1 MTASFPA
8 FAHTYLQAPFSIFD
22 KATATALAQVG
33 WQQLAA
39 GRQIDAAHYSIA
51 NCLGAQQAQLIL
63 PRQSALMINE
73 TLLLEEPDFD
83 HLRAFYDEHGL
94 EPLPIAELFTGHVPA
109 KLCRALAMLAEVAP
123 AHACV
128 LALTHSVQVLRQ
140 PDPEIDVSYSHPA
153 IPFSVFVTV
162 CEEDSELA
170 ALRVAEAVLHETMHL
185 HLTLLESVVDLVQT
199 GSLAV
204 YYSPWRDEDRPVRG
218 VLHGLFVFR
227 AVQAFYQALIT
238 QAGCTGEATDF
249 ASERLL
255 SIAQEVQL
263 VADFMQADGLTAA
276 GRQLAANL
284 LEYRVEASNPRSY
297 ANSQ

>member
-1 MTASFPA
+1 MTVSSPA
-8 FAHTYLQAPFSIFD
+8 FAHAYLQAPFSIFD
-22 KATATALAQVG
+22 KATATTLAQVG

-39 GRQIDAAHYSIA
+39 GRQLDAAHYSIA
-51 NCLGAQQAQLIL
+51 NCLGTEPARPRL
-63 PRQSALMINE
+63 PTQSALTVND
-73 TLLLEEPDFD
+73 TFLLEEPDFD
-83 HLRAFYDEHGL
+83 RLQAFYDEHGL
-94 EPLPIAELFTGHVPA
+94 EPLPVAELLAGQVPA
-109 KLCRALAMLAEVAP
+109 KLRRALAVLAEVAP

-128 LALTHSVQVLRQ
+128 LALAHSVQVLRQ

-153 IPFSVFVTV
+153 VPFSIFVTV

-185 HLTLLESVVDLVQT
+185 HLTLLESVMDLVQP

-204 YYSPWRDEDRPVRG
+204 YYSPWREEDRPVRG

-227 AVQAFYQALIT
+227 AVQAFYQALIA
-238 QAGCTGEATDF
+238 QAGCPDEATNF

-263 VADFMQADGLTAA
+263 VADFARADGLTAA

-284 LEYRVEASNPRSY
+284 LQYRVEASNPRSY